1 MRWQD
6 LRTLNRWATEEE
18 FDEAIENFVRSKFW
32 PWLAKFLVKVNCNI
46 SFGMDGLSVD
56 TGCFPISQLK
66 FVLAVRKLRSTGV
79 RCFGGQFRRQW
90 NCIDFDLITEYRIP
104 KLYKLLPSR
113 YGDLLYEGSLDEED
127 VTSIVVAIER
137 NKVVVQSIRLNY
149 SFKFKPIT
157 AKRINWTISLFE
169 WNTTRNSGI

>member
-1 MRWQD
+1 MAFQWTIGVFSDQPIKIRFGSS
-6 LRTLNRWATEEE
+6 E
-18 FDEAIENFVRSKFW
+18 I
-32 PWLAKFLVKVNCNI
+32 AKHGGYVA
-46 SFGMDGLSVD
+46 
-56 TGCFPISQLK
+56 
-66 FVLAVRKLRSTGV
+66 LAVNFEDNEIVLDG
-79 RCFGGQFRRQW
+79 
-90 NCIDFDLITEYRIP
+90 DLITEYRIP

-157 AKRINWTISLFE
+157 AKRIN
-169 WNTTRNSGI
+169 